1 MSSQEKLLQ
10 EFLTK
15 HPDLQQL
22 TDAQIKSAMAD
33 MFGSGTGEQRIAYML
48 LRYGKLN
55 DISSWK
61 DVRELIDSYTHV
73 LNVDEEMVE
82 SVITTCMN
90 AMGKPMPTPM
100 SDYTSQ
106 PKVTLV
112 PYVPQQQNNRRVK
125 VRNRAERQ
133 QQLDAHP
140 QVPYPPYTLWENM
153 RDYAWGGMLDFVL
166 TTVIGICG
174 VIFGV
179 PAYLIS
185 LFFNYIDKSHWN
197 MYLWCAYGALCLY
210 ALYKGIEKYI
220 EQKNIAI
227 RDHRG
232 GYHDE
237 ERLQKI
243 IADKGYTKKAEEIIA
258 QAEKKAASI
267 IADAESKSADLDKK
281 TRAELKLY
289 AEQSVNAVKTE
300 IVNLLSDKIAA
311 DSVKA
316 ATADAK
322 FMQGL
327 IAKLA
332 EQLSKNGEVIIEA
345 KDADALKKFAEVKG
359 IKTDFTIQPAKGG
372 YKLAF
377 GDAEFIAYFKEMLRP
392 QLVEELF

>member
-243 IADKGYTKKAEEIIA
+243 IADKGYTKKAEEIMRA
-258 QAEKKAASI
+258 AYRQARAIKNDSTVTYLSSI
-267 IADAESKSADLDKK
+267 FERAYQDALEQVMCYFDED
-281 TRAELKLY
+281 TRWWYL
-289 AEQSVNAVKTE
+289 E
-300 IVNLLSDKIAA
+300 IYDGEGGRSECLLSYSCLYEKFYGNEAFNPKKYQA
-311 DSVKA
+311 DIFGH
-316 ATADAK
+316 
-322 FMQGL
+322 FMYG
-327 IAKLA
+327 
-332 EQLSKNGEVIIEA
+332 
-345 KDADALKKFAEVKG
+345 
-359 IKTDFTIQPAKGG
+359 
-372 YKLAF
+372 
-377 GDAEFIAYFKEMLRP
+377 RP
-392 QLVEELF
+392 LW